1 MLRNWLVISCR
12 NLGVC
17 SLLLFPIPILN
28 VCSFFF
34 FSCTSLQ
41 VYYPYSILVF
51 LQPSQSAEIAN
62 GFLGPGFMLLFFFVF
77 LFLCAFEI
85 PSV

>member
-1 MLRNWLVISCR
+1 MPKFGRLQPA
-12 NLGVC
+12 
-17 SLLLFPIPILN
+17 SLSHSHSKCMF
-28 VCSFFF
+28 FFF

-62 GFLGPGFMLLFFFVF
+62 GFLGPGFMLHSFFVF
-77 LFLCAFEI
+77 LSFLCAFKI